1 MVEDPDDVRGGS
13 SERPRVQ
20 FWIAIEAIAQ
30 RATRI
35 PFVVL
40 EMGGHPIDRC
50 FYVDALARGIPD
62 TALGGCG
69 LTLMFDRA

>member
-1 MVEDPDDVRGGS
+1 MSGWPAPGTRLLASWPQFNWIQQISPISGGPFS

-30 RATRI
+30 RATPI

-40 EMGGHPIDRC
+40 EMDDHPIDRC
-50 FYVDALARGIPD
+50 F
-62 TALGGCG
+62 
-69 LTLMFDRA
+69 M